1 MLENDVNTECPLRK
15 VRQIAQNFTM
25 KPFFIEKIFRQPLL
39 RRTFSPCH
47 VNHVRCLA
55 SKPRNTS
62 ELTGVTG
69 IKRKGVKKEK
79 KHDPDEEFMQLWS
92 TTEGYIQN
100 VFKERRTGIKST
112 KENYR
117 NTFVTPNV
125 TTLPIASE
133 LTKEERDD
141 LLDDDGTTE
150 FRIPTAEDFA
160 RLTPVYKSLT
170 EEELDDEKIFER
182 KDERGEEERE
192 NKEESDVIDTSKIL
206 SFEDFDLHP
215 KLIQKLN
222 IFGIVTPTDI
232 QKQAIPI
239 VLKGKSVL
247 IQSETGSGKTM
258 IFLLPTLQSPGKT
271 FGTIIIAP
279 TRELASQMLFEAR
292 RLLGDKAIVESFV
305 SGVNLSKQE
314 ARLKDKAKKP
324 LIAIGTPK
332 RILEI
337 IEKDPSL
344 VQRTKR
350 IIIDEVDKVLL
361 PLHRRSSFKKL
372 THRANYPRAAKTVV
386 EKVLQLS
393 KVKHIQMIGASA
405 TVNDVLQEDL
415 TEIGWGDH
423 VKLIQSSTLEG
434 WPCKVP
440 PCIKH
445 QYVICDES
453 VGLTKAQALAR
464 VFRESGQKSGLVFI
478 HRLQSVDDF
487 VWELRDL
494 GLNAVAL
501 YQKVA
506 NQDPEEYEK
515 FLTEFQTG
523 QINVVV
529 GTEETVRGLD
539 FKELDHVYLTEVA
552 RNIDAYLHQAGRVGR
567 QGRPGTATTLVS
579 VRNPRDEK
587 RMQMEYRRLNLP
599 FERIVL

>member
-1 MLENDVNTECPLRK
+1 
-15 VRQIAQNFTM
+15 M

-47 VNHVRCLA
+47 VNYVRCLA

-170 EEELDDEKIFER
+170 EEELDDEKIFGR
-182 KDERGEEERE
+182 KDERDEEERE

-206 SFEDFDLHP
+206 SFEDFNLHP

-258 IFLLPTLQSPGKT
+258 VFLLPTLQSPGKT

-292 RLLGDKAIVESFV
+292 RLLSDKAIVESFV
-305 SGVNLSKQE
+305 SY
-314 ARLKDKAKKP
+314 
-324 LIAIGTPK
+324 PK
-332 RILEI
+332 
-337 IEKDPSL
+337 
-344 VQRTKR
+344 
-350 IIIDEVDKVLL
+350 
-361 PLHRRSSFKKL
+361 
-372 THRANYPRAAKTVV
+372 
-386 EKVLQLS
+386 
-393 KVKHIQMIGASA
+393 M
-405 TVNDVLQEDL
+405 
-415 TEIGWGDH
+415 
-423 VKLIQSSTLEG
+423 
-434 WPCKVP
+434 
-440 PCIKH
+440 
-445 QYVICDES
+445 
-453 VGLTKAQALAR
+453 
-464 VFRESGQKSGLVFI
+464 
-478 HRLQSVDDF
+478 
-487 VWELRDL
+487 
-494 GLNAVAL
+494 
-501 YQKVA
+501 
-506 NQDPEEYEK
+506 
-515 FLTEFQTG
+515 
-523 QINVVV
+523 
-529 GTEETVRGLD
+529 
-539 FKELDHVYLTEVA
+539 
-552 RNIDAYLHQAGRVGR
+552 
-567 QGRPGTATTLVS
+567 
-579 VRNPRDEK
+579 
-587 RMQMEYRRLNLP
+587 
-599 FERIVL
+599 

>member
-1 MLENDVNTECPLRK
+1 
-15 VRQIAQNFTM
+15 M

-47 VNHVRCLA
+47 VNYVRCLA

-182 KDERGEEERE
+182 KDERDEEERE

-258 IFLLPTLQSPGKT
+258 VFLLPTLQSPGKT

-292 RLLGDKAIVESFV
+292 RLLSDKAIVESFV

-434 WPCKVP
+434 QPFKVP

-453 VGLTKAQALAR
+453 VGLTKAHALAR

>member
-1 MLENDVNTECPLRK
+1 
-15 VRQIAQNFTM
+15 M

-47 VNHVRCLA
+47 VNYVRCLA

-69 IKRKGVKKEK
+69 IKRKSVKKEK

-182 KDERGEEERE
+182 KDERDEEERE

-258 IFLLPTLQSPGKT
+258 VFLLPTLQSPGKT

-292 RLLGDKAIVESFV
+292 RLLSDKAIVESFV

-434 WPCKVP
+434 QPCKVP

-587 RMQMEYRRLNLP
+587 RMQIEYRRLNLP

>member
-1 MLENDVNTECPLRK
+1 
-15 VRQIAQNFTM
+15 M

-39 RRTFSPCH
+39 LRTFSPCH
-47 VNHVRCLA
+47 VNYVRCLA

-160 RLTPVYKSLT
+160 RLTPVYKTLT

-182 KDERGEEERE
+182 KDERDEEERE

-258 IFLLPTLQSPGKT
+258 VFLLPTLQSPGKT

-292 RLLGDKAIVESFV
+292 RLLSDKAIVESFV
-305 SGVNLSKQE
+305 SY
-314 ARLKDKAKKP
+314 
-324 LIAIGTPK
+324 PK
-332 RILEI
+332 I
-337 IEKDPSL
+337 
-344 VQRTKR
+344 
-350 IIIDEVDKVLL
+350 
-361 PLHRRSSFKKL
+361 
-372 THRANYPRAAKTVV
+372 
-386 EKVLQLS
+386 
-393 KVKHIQMIGASA
+393 
-405 TVNDVLQEDL
+405 
-415 TEIGWGDH
+415 
-423 VKLIQSSTLEG
+423 
-434 WPCKVP
+434 
-440 PCIKH
+440 
-445 QYVICDES
+445 
-453 VGLTKAQALAR
+453 
-464 VFRESGQKSGLVFI
+464 
-478 HRLQSVDDF
+478 
-487 VWELRDL
+487 
-494 GLNAVAL
+494 
-501 YQKVA
+501 
-506 NQDPEEYEK
+506 
-515 FLTEFQTG
+515 
-523 QINVVV
+523 
-529 GTEETVRGLD
+529 
-539 FKELDHVYLTEVA
+539 
-552 RNIDAYLHQAGRVGR
+552 
-567 QGRPGTATTLVS
+567 
-579 VRNPRDEK
+579 
-587 RMQMEYRRLNLP
+587 
-599 FERIVL
+599 

>member
-1 MLENDVNTECPLRK
+1 
-15 VRQIAQNFTM
+15 M
-25 KPFFIEKIFRQPLL
+25 KPFFIEKIFHQPLL

-47 VNHVRCLA
+47 VNYVRCLA

-182 KDERGEEERE
+182 KDERDEEERE

-258 IFLLPTLQSPGKT
+258 VFLLPTLQSPGKT

-292 RLLGDKAIVESFV
+292 RLLSDKAIVESFV

-372 THRANYPRAAKTVV
+372 THRANYPRAAKIVV

-434 WPCKVP
+434 QPCKVP

>member
-1 MLENDVNTECPLRK
+1 
-15 VRQIAQNFTM
+15 M

-47 VNHVRCLA
+47 VNYVRCLA

-92 TTEGYIQN
+92 TTEGYIHN

-182 KDERGEEERE
+182 KDERDEEERE

-258 IFLLPTLQSPGKT
+258 VFLLPTLQSPGKT

-292 RLLGDKAIVESFV
+292 RLLSDKAIVESFV

-434 WPCKVP
+434 QPCKVP

>member
-1 MLENDVNTECPLRK
+1 
-15 VRQIAQNFTM
+15 M

-47 VNHVRCLA
+47 VNYVRCLA

-182 KDERGEEERE
+182 KDERDEEERE

-258 IFLLPTLQSPGKT
+258 VFLLPTLQSPGKT

-292 RLLGDKAIVESFV
+292 RLLSDKAIVESFV

-434 WPCKVP
+434 QPCKVP

-579 VRNPRDEK
+579 VRNPRDEN

>member
-1 MLENDVNTECPLRK
+1 
-15 VRQIAQNFTM
+15 M

-47 VNHVRCLA
+47 VNYVRCLA

-100 VFKERRTGIKST
+100 VFKERRTGVKST

-141 LLDDDGTTE
+141 LLNDDGTTE

-182 KDERGEEERE
+182 KDERDEEERE

-206 SFEDFDLHP
+206 SFEEFDLHP

-258 IFLLPTLQSPGKT
+258 VFLLPTLQSPGKT

-292 RLLGDKAIVESFV
+292 RLLSDKAIVESFV

-434 WPCKVP
+434 QPCKVP

>member
-1 MLENDVNTECPLRK
+1 
-15 VRQIAQNFTM
+15 M

-47 VNHVRCLA
+47 VNYVRCLA

-69 IKRKGVKKEK
+69 IKRKSVKKEK

-182 KDERGEEERE
+182 KDERDEEERE

-258 IFLLPTLQSPGKT
+258 VFLLPTLQSPGKT

-292 RLLGDKAIVESFV
+292 RLLSDKAIVESFV
-305 SGVNLSKQE
+305 SY
-314 ARLKDKAKKP
+314 
-324 LIAIGTPK
+324 PK
-332 RILEI
+332 
-337 IEKDPSL
+337 
-344 VQRTKR
+344 
-350 IIIDEVDKVLL
+350 
-361 PLHRRSSFKKL
+361 
-372 THRANYPRAAKTVV
+372 
-386 EKVLQLS
+386 
-393 KVKHIQMIGASA
+393 M
-405 TVNDVLQEDL
+405 
-415 TEIGWGDH
+415 
-423 VKLIQSSTLEG
+423 
-434 WPCKVP
+434 
-440 PCIKH
+440 
-445 QYVICDES
+445 
-453 VGLTKAQALAR
+453 
-464 VFRESGQKSGLVFI
+464 
-478 HRLQSVDDF
+478 
-487 VWELRDL
+487 
-494 GLNAVAL
+494 
-501 YQKVA
+501 
-506 NQDPEEYEK
+506 
-515 FLTEFQTG
+515 
-523 QINVVV
+523 
-529 GTEETVRGLD
+529 
-539 FKELDHVYLTEVA
+539 
-552 RNIDAYLHQAGRVGR
+552 
-567 QGRPGTATTLVS
+567 
-579 VRNPRDEK
+579 
-587 RMQMEYRRLNLP
+587 
-599 FERIVL
+599 

>member
-1 MLENDVNTECPLRK
+1 
-15 VRQIAQNFTM
+15 M

-47 VNHVRCLA
+47 VNYVRCLA

-69 IKRKGVKKEK
+69 IKRKSVKKEK

-182 KDERGEEERE
+182 KDERDEEERE

-258 IFLLPTLQSPGKT
+258 VFLLPTLQSPGKT

-292 RLLGDKAIVESFV
+292 RLLSDKAIVESFV

-434 WPCKVP
+434 QPCKVP

>member
-1 MLENDVNTECPLRK
+1 M
-15 VRQIAQNFTM
+15 
-25 KPFFIEKIFRQPLL
+25 EKNLPPASL

-47 VNHVRCLA
+47 VNYVRCLA
-55 SKPRNTS
+55 SKPRNTI

-69 IKRKGVKKEK
+69 IKRKGVRKEK
-79 KHDPDEEFMQLWS
+79 KHDSDEEFMQLWS

-100 VFKERRTGIKST
+100 LFKERRTGIKST

-182 KDERGEEERE
+182 KDERDEEERE

-258 IFLLPTLQSPGKT
+258 VFLLPTLQSPGKT

-434 WPCKVP
+434 RPCKVP

>member
-1 MLENDVNTECPLRK
+1 MKSFAYFGPQEESRRNIREGLYLGDEPSDLSSRADALSTYQVDPLSHRATKPKKKKKKKTTTTKNLNKTWNLSECEDSLASTSDEEQQQQEVLQGDVEDLSAGKRGARRR
-15 VRQIAQNFTM
+15 VRS
-25 KPFFIEKIFRQPLL
+25 RQFNITLKRATQTDRYRIKLLPVSEEASL

-47 VNHVRCLA
+47 VNYVRCLA
-55 SKPRNTS
+55 SKPRNTI

-69 IKRKGVKKEK
+69 IKRKGVRKEK
-79 KHDPDEEFMQLWS
+79 KHDSDEEFMQLWS

-182 KDERGEEERE
+182 KDERGVEERE

-258 IFLLPTLQSPGKT
+258 VFLLPTLQSPGKT

-305 SGVNLSKQE
+305 SYPKIRTGIKSTKENYRNTFVTPNVTTLPIASELTKEERDDLLVITLEVEPSDSIDNVKTKIQDKEAIPPDQQRLIFAGKQLEDGHTLS
-314 ARLKDKAKKP
+314 DY
-324 LIAIGTPK
+324 
-332 RILEI
+332 
-337 IEKDPSL
+337 
-344 VQRTKR
+344 
-350 IIIDEVDKVLL
+350 
-361 PLHRRSSFKKL
+361 
-372 THRANYPRAAKTVV
+372 N
-386 EKVLQLS
+386 
-393 KVKHIQMIGASA
+393 IQK
-405 TVNDVLQEDL
+405 E
-415 TEIGWGDH
+415 
-423 VKLIQSSTLEG
+423 STLHLVLRLRG
-434 WPCKVP
+434 
-440 PCIKH
+440 
-445 QYVICDES
+445 
-453 VGLTKAQALAR
+453 
-464 VFRESGQKSGLVFI
+464 GQ
-478 HRLQSVDDF
+478 
-487 VWELRDL
+487 
-494 GLNAVAL
+494 
-501 YQKVA
+501 
-506 NQDPEEYEK
+506 
-515 FLTEFQTG
+515 
-523 QINVVV
+523 
-529 GTEETVRGLD
+529 
-539 FKELDHVYLTEVA
+539 
-552 RNIDAYLHQAGRVGR
+552 
-567 QGRPGTATTLVS
+567 
-579 VRNPRDEK
+579 
-587 RMQMEYRRLNLP
+587 
-599 FERIVL
+599 

>member
-1 MLENDVNTECPLRK
+1 
-15 VRQIAQNFTM
+15 M

-47 VNHVRCLA
+47 VNYVRCLA

-69 IKRKGVKKEK
+69 IKRKSVKKEK

-182 KDERGEEERE
+182 KDERDEEERE

-258 IFLLPTLQSPGKT
+258 VFLLPTLQSPGKT

-292 RLLGDKAIVESFV
+292 RLLSDKAIVESFV

-361 PLHRRSSFKKL
+361 PLHKRSSFKKL

-434 WPCKVP
+434 QPCKVP

>member
-1 MLENDVNTECPLRK
+1 
-15 VRQIAQNFTM
+15 M

-39 RRTFSPCH
+39 LRTFSPCH
-47 VNHVRCLA
+47 VNYVRCLA

-182 KDERGEEERE
+182 KDERDEEERE

-258 IFLLPTLQSPGKT
+258 VFLLPTLQSPGKT

-292 RLLGDKAIVESFV
+292 RLLSDKAIAESFV

-434 WPCKVP
+434 QPCKVP